1 MRTFVKI
8 VFAFFL
14 LIVNLYA
21 QTPEQAKSLMNK
33 RPTEVDSAIQ
43 RFIVDNKWELIYQG
57 EKTLIKT
64 EVELIEPRQ
73 LLSFNGN
80 SYSFVNIEN
89 PESGENGE
97 YFFFD
102 MYLVL
107 RLGKEESAYY
117 NVLNLID
124 KSYLVVQIGQTVGKR
139 GEKLVSSNRKLL
151 FKKVDSTE

>member
-1 MRTFVKI
+1 M
-8 VFAFFL
+8 
-14 LIVNLYA
+14 
-21 QTPEQAKSLMNK
+21 
-33 RPTEVDSAIQ
+33 
-43 RFIVDNKWELIYQG
+43 IYQG

-89 PESGENGE
+89 PESGESGE

-124 KSYLVVQIGQTVGKR
+124 KSFLVVQIAQTVGKR